1 MELYWR
7 TMRQRDERIAAEQR
21 AAEQAAA
28 ERRAAQQ
35 AAAEAE
41 QRRLAA
47 EANVR
52 ELQRARER
60 AERDAPGGVDL
71 MAQSNDYDEL
81 QRLLG
86 PGADIGRAPLEA
98 SAQRPPTATYRGMAA
113 ADPDEAGEARYNAC
127 SAALSEALPD
137 P

>member
-1 MELYWR
+1 MEVSDSGVRPCWEEVHKWQ
-7 TMRQRDERIAAEQR
+7 QREIDQSTT
-21 AAEQAAA
+21 AAA
-28 ERRAAQQ
+28 PAAPAAHLVAVDAWRNGRVVVDVVRLGPDAVARGGEGSERH
-35 AAAEAE
+35 
-41 QRRLAA
+41 
-47 EANVR
+47 
-52 ELQRARER
+52 
-60 AERDAPGGVDL
+60 G
-71 MAQSNDYDEL
+71 
-81 QRLLG
+81 G